1 MLKEGVKADDTEE
14 DAWED
19 EVAGSASLGTLE
31 IDDASPKTIAL
42 TDVRRHLLVSHLFSR
57 CAEQAFQF
65 VIIIFLTKAVLP
77 DASLV
82 LVSSYGLFSGLLVF
96 ALGSQFGRYLDV
108 ESARN
113 RRLRSIRAVL
123 IGQYGCVLVCAVAC
137 YALLMDEDGKDG
149 IETNS
154 TLDSFDL
161 PTTLLLIAIHLL
173 GGFSLLF
180 SEASTVAIE
189 KDWAVVIAGG
199 HDDDYLGKL
208 NISLRQIDLGSKMLS
223 PVVVGFF
230 LMAVGERLQ
239 PAILAV
245 AIINA
250 LSFFVEYCC
259 LTKICSLAPDLMTGG
274 NSETSDDDDQDG
286 EQKHCASCS
295 FFAGLVIYFQQ
306 NIAAG
311 GLALALLYLNVL
323 SVGELM
329 TAYLVSRGMSLHAL
343 GIWRG
348 ISSIVGIFGTKV
360 FGFISSKHKLSTT
373 SLLSIAFFFGCL
385 SVSFGSLF
393 VTINQTIAI
402 ALLVCGV
409 SVSRIGLWSFD
420 LAISQLIQET
430 VPDNCRAT
438 FGGTQHSLQAFFF
451 ALHFVFGLIWSQP
464 GQFYILVSIGYSAVG
479 FAFLLVLLG
488 VYRSRI

>member
-1 MLKEGVKADDTEE
+1 M
-14 DAWED
+14 
-19 EVAGSASLGTLE
+19 
-31 IDDASPKTIAL
+31 
-42 TDVRRHLLVSHLFSR
+42 SHLFSR

-77 DASLV
+77 GASLV
-82 LVSSYGLFSGLLVF
+82 LVSSYGLYSGLLVF

-108 ESARN
+108 ASARN

-123 IGQYGCVLVCAVAC
+123 IGQYGCVLVCAVVC
-137 YALLMDEDGKDG
+137 YTLLVNEDGKDG

-154 TLDSFDL
+154 TLDSLDL
-161 PTTLLLIAIHLL
+161 PTILLLITIHLL

-189 KDWAVVIAGG
+189 KDWVIVIAGG

-259 LTKICSLAPDLMTGG
+259 LTKICSLVPDLMTAV
-274 NSETSDDDDQDG
+274 NNENDDNQDG
-286 EQKHCASCS
+286 EQRHCASCS
-295 FFAGLVIYFQQ
+295 FFAGLAIYFQQ

-393 VTINQTIAI
+393 VTNQIVAI
-402 ALLVCGV
+402 AFLVCGV
-409 SVSRIGLWSFD
+409 SASRIGLWSFD

-430 VPDNCRAT
+430 VSDTYRGI
-438 FGGTQHSLQAFFF
+438 FSGTQHSLQAFFF
-451 ALHFVFGLIWSQP
+451 AMHFVFGLIWSQP
-464 GQFYILVSIGYSAVG
+464 DQFFILVSIGYSAVG

-488 VYRSRI
+488 VYQSRI

>member
-1 MLKEGVKADDTEE
+1 MLKEGIKVANSSEE

-19 EVAGSASLGTLE
+19 EDTTRACPAALE
-31 IDDASPKTIAL
+31 IEHADAKTVAPN
-42 TDVRRHLLVSHLFSR
+42 VRLSLVISHLFSR
-57 CAEQAFQF
+57 CAEQVFQF

-77 DASLV
+77 EASLV

-96 ALGSQFGRYLDV
+96 ALGSHFGRYLDV

-113 RRLRSIRAVL
+113 RWLRSIRAVL
-123 IGQYGCVLVCAVAC
+123 IGQYGCVLVCTVAC
-137 YALLMDEDGKDG
+137 YALLMDEGEDGDD
-149 IETNS
+149 TTS
-154 TLDSFDL
+154 ARYPFDPL
-161 PTTLLLIAIHLL
+161 TTLLLVAIHVL

-189 KDWAVVIAGG
+189 KDWVVVIAGG
-199 HDDDYLGKL
+199 CGDNHLSRL
-208 NISLRQIDLGSKMLS
+208 NIALWQIDLGSKMLS
-223 PVVVGFF
+223 PTLAGFF

-239 PAILAV
+239 PAIITV
-245 AIINA
+245 AIINV

-259 LTKICSLAPDLMTGG
+259 LTKVCSLVPDLMIGW
-274 NSETSDDDDQDG
+274 NDEAAQDDNQDG
-286 EQKHCASCS
+286 AQRHCANCS
-295 FFAGLVIYFQQ
+295 FFAGLVVYIQQ

-329 TAYLVSRGMSLHAL
+329 TAYLVSRGMSLHTL

-360 FGFISSKHKLSTT
+360 FGCISSKHNLSTA
-373 SLLSIAFFFGCL
+373 SMLSIAFFFGCL

-393 VTINQTIAI
+393 VTNQTVAL
-402 ALLVCGV
+402 ALLLCGV
-409 SVSRIGLWSFD
+409 SISRIGLWSFD
-420 LAISQLIQET
+420 LAVSQLIQET
-430 VPDNCRAT
+430 VPDRCRGV

-464 GQFYILVSIGYSAVG
+464 DQFFILVSIGYSAVG
-479 FAFLLVLLG
+479 LAFLLVLLG
-488 VYRSRI
+488 VYQSRI